1 MNYGTY
7 PGKYPAFV
15 ESYDQTTRQVR
26 VSIPGITDGKDVFP
40 LAEIEYAIGDKSR
53 IVEGQHQTE
62 IEILPGDHIWVEFI
76 GGDERYPLITGY
88 RNPNAPSSNSINW
101 RRWHHANIEL
111 TADGIMRLNANIIEL
126 HALTSIAVLAANDQ
140 GVATSVSI
148 GSTNF
153 TATADNAVINADT
166 DINGSILT
174 HNNKSISDT
183 HTHSGVQGGA
193 SNTGAPT

>member
-1 MNYGTY
+1 MEYGGY
-7 PGKYPAFV
+7 PGKYPAVV
-15 ESYDQTTRQVR
+15 ETYDQTTRQVR

-40 LAEIEYAIGDKSR
+40 LAEIEYPVGDKSR

-111 TADGIMRLNANIIEL
+111 TADGIMRLNAHDIEFNAIATITTNAKNSTRNIAE
-126 HALTSIAVLAANDQ
+126 TD
-140 GVATSVSI
+140 T
-148 GSTNF
+148 T
-153 TATADNAVINADT
+153 TATDTVINAKT
-166 DINGSILT
+166 QVNGSMLK
-174 HNNKSISDT
+174 HNSKNVGDT
-183 HTHSGVQGGA
+183 HTHPHGDPVVGV
-193 SNTGAPT
+193 PT